1 MGAFDER
8 SLDALEWNLTGVI
21 SGRHAGCGWIER
33 PGGTATATDQDPW
46 PGLPRNSSRRKR
58 SAECDHRGFRQQGSH
73 PKHSSCSG
81 DSSSSGDSSCSDD
94 SCTSSGTRP
103 PFGSRSTGSSGTAHT
118 GAANSSDGPDNRGTE
133 GNPGTSQAASYA
145 APPATTCTGG
155 RSDTLAEAGR
165 RNCPSRAQ
173 TGKDR
178 QPGSC

>member
-8 SLDALEWNLTGVI
+8 SLDALEWNLAAII
-21 SGRHAGCGWIER
+21 SGGHGGCGRIER

-58 SAECDHRGFRQQGSH
+58 SAECDHRGFRQQGSR

-81 DSSSSGDSSCSDD
+81 DSGTSG
-94 SCTSSGTRP
+94 GPRP

-133 GNPGTSQAASYA
+133 GNPGTS
-145 APPATTCTGG
+145 
-155 RSDTLAEAGR
+155 
-165 RNCPSRAQ
+165 
-173 TGKDR
+173 
-178 QPGSC
+178 

>member
-8 SLDALEWNLTGVI
+8 SLDALEWNLAAII
-21 SGRHAGCGWIER
+21 SGGHAGCGRIER

-58 SAECDHRGFRQQGSH
+58 SAECDHRGFRQQGSR
-73 PKHSSCSG
+73 PKHSSTSGDSSCSG
-81 DSSSSGDSSCSDD
+81 DSG
-94 SCTSSGTRP
+94 TSSGPRP

-133 GNPGTSQAASYA
+133 GNPGTSQAAAYA
-145 APPATTCTGG
+145 APPATTRTGG
-155 RSDTLAEAGR
+155 RSDTPAEAGR
-165 RNCPSRAQ
+165 RSCPSRAQ
-173 TGKDR
+173 TSKGR